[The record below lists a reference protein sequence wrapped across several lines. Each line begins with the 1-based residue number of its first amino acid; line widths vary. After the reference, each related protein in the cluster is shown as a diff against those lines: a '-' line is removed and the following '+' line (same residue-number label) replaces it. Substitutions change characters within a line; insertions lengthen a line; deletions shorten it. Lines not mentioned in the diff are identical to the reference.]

1 MFDFG
6 FPQVPQLEAK
16 DLYNAINQ
24 KEDCVILDVRTNHE
38 FEKGKIEGS
47 INLPVDEVEKKVQNL
62 IPDKNKKIYV
72 YCLSG
77 SRSVFA
83 VDVMTK
89 LGYKN
94 VFDIAHGL
102 LAWRVGRYPTV

>member
-1 MFDFG
+1 MFDF
-6 FPQVPQLEAK
+6 FTPQVPQLDAK
-16 DLYNAINQ
+16 ELYNAIKN
-24 KEDCVILDVRTNHE
+24 KDDCIILDVRTPHE
-38 FEKGKIEGS
+38 FERGKIEGS
-47 INLPVDEVEKKVQNL
+47 VNLPVDEVEEKIEQL
-62 IPDKNKKIYV
+62 ITDKNKKIYV

-83 VDVMTK
+83 VSEMIK

-102 LAWRVGRYPTV
+102 LAWRVNKFPTV